1 MAEPMVITCPECTK
15 KFKGKSDLQG
25 KKIKCPFCAK
35 PFVVSAAKAP
45 AKAPAGPAG
54 GFPDEDDG
62 PDEYKAHEVDLT
74 PRCPFCAK
82 ELTSATDVVCLH
94 CGYNTQTR
102 STNKTVRV
110 YSHSFGEYMKHLLPG
125 LMSAFGVLV
134 LIILVMYYCIVFP
147 HAVRGGFLEFLDH
160 ESMRLWIT
168 IIVLGMSW
176 PIGYFAFHRL
186 VLNPNPPDKVK
197 D

>member
-1 MAEPMVITCPECTK
+1 MATTTVITCPECTK

-35 PFVVSAAKAP
+35 PFVVSAKTP
-45 AKAPAGPAG
+45 VKAPAGARDLDD
-54 GFPDEDDG
+54 DEDG
-62 PDEYKAHEVDLT
+62 SNPYKAHEVDLT

-102 STNKTVRV
+102 TLGRSVRV
-110 YSHSFGEYMKHLLPG
+110 YGHSFGEYLKHLLPG
-125 LMSAFGVLV
+125 LLSAFGIFV
-134 LIILVMYYCIVFP
+134 LIIFLIYFCVLFP
-147 HAVRGGFLEFLDH
+147 DAVRGSFVALFDH
-160 ESMRLWIT
+160 ESIRLWLT
-168 IIVLGMSW
+168 IISLAVAWIL
-176 PIGYFAFHRL
+176 GYFAFNRL
-186 VLNPNPPDKVK
+186 VLNPQPPDKVK

>member
-1 MAEPMVITCPECTK
+1 MAETSVITCPECTK

-45 AKAPAGPAG
+45 VKAGAQS
-54 GFPDEDDG
+54 FDDEDDG
-62 PDEYKAHEVDLT
+62 PEQYKAHEVDLT

-102 STNKTVRV
+102 SSNKTVRV
-110 YSHSFGEYMKHLLPG
+110 YSHTFGEYLMHLLPG
-125 LMSAFGVLV
+125 LLSAFGILV
-134 LIILVMYYCIVFP
+134 MIILVIFYCVVFP
-147 HAVRGGFLEFLDH
+147 GIVRGGGFLEYLDH
-160 ESMRLWIT
+160 ESMRLWLT
-168 IIVLGMSW
+168 IITLGIAW

>member
-1 MAEPMVITCPECTK
+1 MAESMVITCPECTK

-35 PFVVSAAKAP
+35 PFVVAAAKAP
-45 AKAPAGPAG
+45 VKARPTG
-54 GFPDEDDG
+54 GFPDEDDDG

-102 STNKTVRV
+102 TMGKSVRV
-110 YSHSFGEYMKHLLPG
+110 YGHSFGEYLMHLLPG
-125 LMSAFGVLV
+125 LLSAFGILFLFTLV
-134 LIILVMYYCIVFP
+134 IWYCISFP
-147 HAVRGGFLEFLDH
+147 DVARGSYIEFLDH
-160 ESMRLWIT
+160 ESMRLWLT
-168 IIVLGMSW
+168 IIALGISW